1 MLGTKRVAA
10 IGVSLR
16 IERVFTVMEQNQKD
30 DKQVKT
36 NALFFWVSFLFMSL
50 VMNITNI
57 FFNVL
62 IASLSQWDTSVR
74 PHIGWVDGDIMPIVV
89 RHYNAAKE
97 YSKYFTWSKK
107 LEQNKVEISD
117 QLVKIIIFG
126 LLITIVNLVI
136 VF

>member
-62 IASLSQWDTSVR
+62 IASLSQ
-74 PHIGWVDGDIMPIVV
+74 
-89 RHYNAAKE
+89 
-97 YSKYFTWSKK
+97 
-107 LEQNKVEISD
+107 
-117 QLVKIIIFG
+117 
-126 LLITIVNLVI
+126 
-136 VF
+136 